1 MGRLYSNGIALP
13 DVSYTSKHL
22 GRLIHTLSKATKK
35 RAQSQPETI
44 FQWSKVSIP
53 LRYRQFLKPLIWAAG
68 RNPHCNKYH
77 HDWHNKT
84 VMIMAAILSEN
95 LKSKPE
101 QRFNLLFSAMV
112 HDLDHRGRYMSH
124 QDFVEERRSAL
135 IAGRRLYGRRG
146 GEGRSWRLLNDRLDH
161 TAFRRGHLMEYG
173 TNDITAILMDADIMA
188 SLVFPIKPVQE
199 LTGNLKQELKSKQ
212 SADEM
217 LKNFINL
224 VAERGLASSSA
235 FKALQKLN
243 LSQTALGHYP
253 DAMKMILKQR

>member
-13 DVSYTSKHL
+13 NVRYTSKHL

-35 RAQSQPETI
+35 RSQSQPETI
-44 FQWSKVSIP
+44 FSWAEVFIP
-53 LRYRQFLKPLIWAAG
+53 MRYRSHIKPLIWAAG

-84 VMIMAAILSEN
+84 VMMMAAILSEN
-95 LKSKPE
+95 LKCKPE
-101 QRFNLLFSAMV
+101 QRFNLMFSAMV

-146 GEGRSWRLLNDRLDH
+146 GEGRSWRLLKDRLDH
-161 TAFRRGHLMEYG
+161 TAFLKGHLIHYDP
-173 TNDITAILMDADIMA
+173 NDITAILMDADIMA
-188 SLVFPIKPVQE
+188 SLVFPLKSVQE
-199 LTGNLKQELKSKQ
+199 LTRHLKQELRSKQ
-212 SADEM
+212 SADVM
-217 LKNFINL
+217 LKNFIHV
-224 VAERGLASSSA
+224 VAQRGLASTSA
-235 FKALQKLN
+235 FKALQRLN

-253 DAMKMILKQR
+253 DAMKTILKQR